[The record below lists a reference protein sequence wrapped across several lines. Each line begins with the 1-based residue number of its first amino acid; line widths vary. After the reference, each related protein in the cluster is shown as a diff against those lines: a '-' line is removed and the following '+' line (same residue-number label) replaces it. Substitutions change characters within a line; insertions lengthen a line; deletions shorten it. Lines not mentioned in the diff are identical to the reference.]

1 MTAHDVFTKLS
12 NRMVGAMMIHTQL
25 TELFMFIDLK
35 CDAKRQKKQ
44 LHEETDGLLELEK
57 YCARHH
63 HSLITAD
70 NPPQIEIL
78 NLAVLK
84 EHNAD
89 LTPDDKVDLIQYGM
103 KEWIKWETES
113 KIVYE
118 DAYRNLID
126 LSEIASANF
135 VLKYIQDVDKELAEA
150 EFLYRTRDAID
161 WDLPTLYDK
170 QARLGE

>member
-1 MTAHDVFTKLS
+1 MTAYDIFTNLS

-25 TELFMFIDLK
+25 AELFTFIDLIG
-35 CDAKRQKKQ
+35 DAKRQKKQ
-44 LHEETDGLLELEK
+44 LHEETDGLLKLEK
-57 YCARHH
+57 YCAQHH

-70 NPPQIEIL
+70 NPPQIDIL
-78 NLAVLK
+78 NFAILK
-84 EHNAD
+84 KHNAD

-118 DAYRNLID
+118 DAYRNFID
-126 LSEIASANF
+126 LSEIASADF